1 VREPDDLLGEV
12 FLQVVRKL
20 PQFDGDE
27 RQFKAWV
34 LTIAHHRVVD
44 DARRRT
50 RRPVE
55 PASGDAPEAAGPIA
69 NSEDESLGRL
79 ATGEVCAL
87 IDKLSLDQRDVL
99 LLRIVGGLTV
109 TEVAHALGKR
119 QGAVKALQARGLAAI
134 RKEMSTRGVTLSA
147 TTAFT

>member
-1 VREPDDLLGEV
+1 
-12 FLQVVRKL
+12 
-20 PQFDGDE
+20 
-27 RQFKAWV
+27 
-34 LTIAHHRVVD
+34 
-44 DARRRT
+44 
-50 RRPVE
+50 
-55 PASGDAPEAAGPIA
+55 
-69 NSEDESLGRL
+69 
-79 ATGEVCAL
+79 
-87 IDKLSLDQRDVL
+87 VL

>member
-1 VREPDDLLGEV
+1 MTHAGGHAGRSSP
-12 FLQVVRKL
+12 L
-20 PQFDGDE
+20 PE
-27 RQFKAWV
+27 MPS
-34 LTIAHHRVVD
+34 
-44 DARRRT
+44 
-50 RRPVE
+50 RP
-55 PASGDAPEAAGPIA
+55 PAQPPTAKTNHSAASPP
-69 NSEDESLGRL
+69 R
-79 ATGEVCAL
+79 EVCAL
-87 IDKLSLDQRDVL
+87 IDKLSLDQRNVL